1 MTKRKMERNTDYYPE
16 RNTEKRSGKNAGKTT
31 GRNVERNTERHTE
44 KTAARRPRK
53 RSSLSYRSM
62 EEPEEIAVP
71 YKKKVKKKRKKAGCL
86 FPIIILVLA
95 VIGIFLGLTFLL
107 RSSFAKIENYEL
119 NSAEMVLVE
128 EDANMDDYQTIALF
142 GVDDQDNTIKD
153 YGSRSDSII
162 VTCINKKTKE
172 IKLMSIYRDTYVS
185 IDGEYDKINAAYSY
199 GGPELAISTI
209 NRNIDLNISD
219 FLTVNFKAL
228 ADAVDVLGGIP
239 LTVESETELNNLNDY
254 IQNMNKINGGYSST
268 FEASSFPFTATFD
281 GNQAVAYSRIRYME
295 GGDHARANH
304 QRIVLSGI
312 ASKLKS
318 HPWKIRALVNTV
330 LPQCKTSLSS
340 GDMTSLCLALM
351 QYEIV
356 DSQAYPFE
364 GNSVDLKYNGIYY
377 GFPLTAQSN
386 AVMAHEYLFGTKD
399 YQVSEELSL
408 ISQKIQWLTE
418 DFGY

>member
-1 MTKRKMERNTDYYPE
+1 MTKKKTERTTERNPE
-16 RNTEKRSGKNAGKTT
+16 RTVSKNTRNGAQTQKRPA
-31 GRNVERNTERHTE
+31 
-44 KTAARRPRK
+44 RK

-62 EEPEEIAVP
+62 EEREQRAEPSYP
-71 YKKKVKKKRKKAGCL
+71 QKVKKKRSGCGCL
-86 FPIIILVLA
+86 IPIIVLVLA
-95 VIGIFLGLTFLL
+95 IIGIVVGAMFFL
-107 RSSFAKIENYEL
+107 RSSFSKIENYKL
-119 NSAEMVLVE
+119 NDAEMVLVE
-128 EDANMDDYQTIALF
+128 EDVNMDDYQTIALF

-162 VTCINKKTKE
+162 IACINKKTKE

-199 GGPELAISTI
+199 GGPELALSTI
-209 NRNIDLNISD
+209 NRNLDLNISD

-254 IQNMNKINGGYSST
+254 IKNMNKINGGDSST

-312 ASKLKS
+312 ASKLKT
-318 HPWKIRALVNTV
+318 HPWKVTSLVDTV

-340 GDMTSLCLALM
+340 SAMSSLCLAMM

-377 GFPLTAQSN
+377 GFPLTAESN
-386 AVMAHEYLFGTKD
+386 AIMAHEYLFGTKD
-399 YQVSEELSL
+399 YQVSDELSM